1 MTRYLPRCFFGLT
14 LLGAGLLNPVIATD
28 FEHRLEIDLE
38 PASGE
43 IRIQDQ
49 VQVEGIKEFRFSLA
63 AWLSLIDVEVDGVR
77 VELQRHGSDYVID
90 LRDTGHYRINFDI
103 YGKIPARDE
112 ENTQDGTSSSASDGV
127 YLPGYDDWLP
137 HPAGVQMRYQL
148 VVKVPATQRVV
159 VTGRLVDEHLSG
171 THYRASFAATYLGEA
186 PSLFAGPYELRE
198 GQLQGLRLR
207 TYFHAE
213 LADQAEAYL
222 EAARG
227 YLERYQ
233 REIGSYPYAD
243 FHIVSAPLPVGLGFP
258 NLTYVDRRI
267 VPLPF
272 MRSRSLAHE
281 VLHNWWGN
289 GIAVD
294 YGDGNWAEGLT
305 TYMADY
311 ALERDKGEAAARAM
325 RVKWLRDYAALPTTR
340 DHAVRDFVSKQ
351 HQAAQVIGYNKVAF
365 IFHMLSLEIGQP
377 AFDDGIRALW
387 SEHRFGRASWR
398 HLQVAFEQAAG
409 RQLDWFFRQWLDR
422 TGAPRPALGSHR
434 VDVVDGGYRTRIE
447 ILQPAAGYRFS
458 LDVLLTTE
466 TGAERRR
473 LLIEDRLTHL
483 EWITPDRPQS
493 IQFDPQNDLFRRLQ
507 TSETPPILRDITL
520 NPATVTLIT
529 SEQPEFSIV
538 AQELASRLLDNTAR
552 FLQPG
557 QSRESAQPLLLI
569 TSADRLAGQLQQLQL
584 QIPDELPEVE
594 YGAAAWTARL
604 ANNTPVLVIS
614 AESSTQLQALL
625 RPLPHYGGQSYVLFD
640 AGRAL
645 NRGLW
650 PLSRGSLYRD
660 LATAN

>member
-1 MTRYLPRCFFGLT
+1 MT

-49 VQVEGIKEFRFSLA
+49 VQVEGIKEFRFRLA

-90 LRDTGHYRINFDI
+90 LRDTGHYRIDFDI

-325 RVKWLRDYAALPTTR
+325 RVKWLRDYAALPQ
-340 DHAVRDFVSKQ
+340 DAGPCGLVPSVSKQ
-351 HQAAQVIGYNKVAF
+351 HEAAQVIGYNKVAF
-365 IFHMLSLEIGQP
+365 IFHMLSLEIG
-377 AFDDGIRALW
+377 R
-387 SEHRFGRASWR
+387 
-398 HLQVAFEQAAG
+398 
-409 RQLDWFFRQWLDR
+409 
-422 TGAPRPALGSHR
+422 
-434 VDVVDGGYRTRIE
+434 
-447 ILQPAAGYRFS
+447 
-458 LDVLLTTE
+458 
-466 TGAERRR
+466 
-473 LLIEDRLTHL
+473 
-483 EWITPDRPQS
+483 
-493 IQFDPQNDLFRRLQ
+493 
-507 TSETPPILRDITL
+507 
-520 NPATVTLIT
+520 
-529 SEQPEFSIV
+529 
-538 AQELASRLLDNTAR
+538 
-552 FLQPG
+552 
-557 QSRESAQPLLLI
+557 
-569 TSADRLAGQLQQLQL
+569 
-584 QIPDELPEVE
+584 
-594 YGAAAWTARL
+594 ARL
-604 ANNTPVLVIS
+604 
-614 AESSTQLQALL
+614 
-625 RPLPHYGGQSYVLFD
+625 
-640 AGRAL
+640 
-645 NRGLW
+645 
-650 PLSRGSLYRD
+650 
-660 LATAN
+660 